1 MSTHDS
7 GARKESDALP
17 GPPEATASAATFVR
31 AMRALRQWSGFTY
44 RQLQGRAQTAGDVL
58 PHSTLA
64 AVLGRGTLPREELLR
79 AFVRACGGSE
89 AAVEQWVAIRK
100 SIAARTE
107 QPPADELVSM
117 PAAEPPASADKP
129 VVAEKPPA
137 IATELPL
144 VAAGFPVV
152 AAGFPVVAEELSS
165 VAKPATVMAEE
176 RFADAGPTPVPPS
189 ANGEP
194 VPPADSEPVPSADG
208 EPVPSAEGGT
218 AGELRAGGSAEVP
231 TDERPAKPPTDE
243 PTDEPAG
250 EPAGEERGDAGD
262 GWPTTQPAPRPLAAA
277 TALQERYRWTGV
289 HRRDPAVDVPRP
301 AGLRWLIPPI
311 MYRTGWA
318 ARVLSGALVLILL
331 LIGVGGVLRYLRPA
345 PDDGY
350 QPGVED
356 PYALDEEPGEEE
368 GVDVPVQDGTP
379 DPAPN
384 APAPTVTPTPA
395 TATSTRPPVSP
406 TAVRPTTA
414 RPGTTAP
421 TTPARGNE
429 PVGAPAPQPKPA
441 ATPYLTASVST
452 ECRGGG
458 SWGFS
463 ISGTLHNASVGY
475 DPHGGVDHQNGTIYG
490 YPISGDGST
499 SFSGTVPK
507 YYGLD
512 HELTSPTAGWE
523 LEVWV
528 NGDMITGT
536 RISKSGTV
544 SRPSGC

>member
-1 MSTHDS
+1 
-7 GARKESDALP
+7 
-17 GPPEATASAATFVR
+17 
-31 AMRALRQWSGFTY
+31 MRALRQWSGFTY
-44 RQLQGRAQTAGDVL
+44 RQLQGRAQAAGDVL

-79 AFVRACGGSE
+79 AFLRACGGSE
-89 AAVEQWVAIRK
+89 SAVEQWVAIRK

-107 QPPADELVSM
+107 QPEAGQPEAERAESL
-117 PAAEPPASADKP
+117 PAADPPVLAVGLSS
-129 VVAEKPPA
+129 VAEL
-137 IATELPL
+137 AT
-144 VAAGFPVV
+144 
-152 AAGFPVVAEELSS
+152 VVAEES
-165 VAKPATVMAEE
+165 PAG
-176 RFADAGPTPVPPS
+176 AGPPPVAPLADSKPVPS
-189 ANGEP
+189 
-194 VPPADSEPVPSADG
+194 ADSKPVPSADG
-208 EPVPSAEGGT
+208 EPVA
-218 AGELRAGGSAEVP
+218 ELRAGVSVEVP
-231 TDERPAKPPTDE
+231 KDERAAE
-243 PTDEPAG
+243 EPA
-250 EPAGEERGDAGD
+250 EPAAEQAAEQAADESAGDKLGEVGD
-262 GWPTTQPAPRPLAAA
+262 GWPTTQPAQRPLAAA

-318 ARVLSGALVLILL
+318 SRVLSGALVLILL
-331 LIGVGGVLRYLRPA
+331 LIGVGGVLRYLRPG
-345 PDDGY
+345 PDDGH
-350 QPGVED
+350 QPGIED
-356 PYALDEEPGEEE
+356 PYALDEAPGEEE

-384 APAPTVTPTPA
+384 APAPTVTPTPV

-406 TAVRPTTA
+406 TAVRRTTA

-421 TTPARGNE
+421 TTPAGGNE
-429 PVGAPAPQPKPA
+429 PVGAPAPQPKPKPA

-452 ECRGGG
+452 VCRGGG
-458 SWGFS
+458 SWAFS
-463 ISGTLHNASVGY
+463 ISGSLHNASVGY

-507 YYGLD
+507 SFGPD
-512 HELTSPTAGWE
+512 HELTSATAGWE

-536 RISKSGTV
+536 RISTSGSV

>member
-7 GARKESDALP
+7 GAREEGDALP

-89 AAVEQWVAIRK
+89 AVVEQWVAIRK

-107 QPPADELVSM
+107 QPPADQPESL

-129 VVAEKPPA
+129 VVAE
-137 IATELPL
+137 
-144 VAAGFPVV
+144 
-152 AAGFPVVAEELSS
+152 ELSS
-165 VAKPATVMAEE
+165 VAKPGTVVAEE
-176 RFADAGPTPVPPS
+176 RTADAAPTPL
-189 ANGEP
+189 
-194 VPPADSEPVPSADG
+194 VPSAAG
-208 EPVPSAEGGT
+208 EPVPSAEGEPS
-218 AGELRAGGSAEVP
+218 GELRADVPAEVS
-231 TDERPAKPPTDE
+231 TDERPTEPPTDE

-250 EPAGEERGDAGD
+250 EKSGDAGD
-262 GWPTTQPAPRPLAAA
+262 GWPTAQPASRPLAAA

-356 PYALDEEPGEEE
+356 PYALDDEPGEEE

-384 APAPTVTPTPA
+384 APASTVTPTPA